1 MCVYMHNKCIYIY
14 ISQGGE
20 KQGKSKNLIVQ
31 KSTLK
36 FFNAAGQKPVL
47 DRAPKIIDFSSI
59 FSSLFDGIANSEM
72 RYCCK

>member
-1 MCVYMHNKCIYIY
+1 MMNLANNTY
-14 ISQGGE
+14 ISHGGE

-36 FFNAAGQKPVL
+36 FFNVAGQKPVL
-47 DRAPKIIDFSSI
+47 GRAPKIIDFNSI
-59 FSSLFDGIANSEM
+59 FSSLFDGIVNSEM